1 MKFDIKKNGEMKYT
15 FTKEAK
21 IGLVAVLSLILLYT
35 GVNYLKGINLFKPS
49 NHYYVAFDNVKDV
62 TVSSPVFIE
71 GFKVGL
77 VRTIEYDYTTT
88 GSITVEIGLDED
100 MKINKGSYITIVKS
114 LLSGAEL
121 HIHLNTYISEYMEPG
136 STMEGRME
144 SDMLG
149 TVQERI
155 LPDVAGMLPKL
166 DSILTGLQTLVN
178 HPALAQSLEH
188 IERTTANLETSTRE
202 LNRLLNNDVPAIVG
216 NLRSV
221 TDNFNEVSTNLKG
234 LDLASTMQA
243 VNATLSNLRETTDR
257 LQSKDNS
264 LGLLLNDKA
273 FYDNLNRT
281 SENAAALF
289 FDLRENPK
297 RYVHFSLF

>member
-21 IGLVAVLSLILLYT
+21 IGLVAVMSLILLYT

-216 NLRSV
+216 NLKSV
-221 TDNFNEVSTNLKG
+221 TDNFNEISTNLKG

-243 VNATLSNLRETTDR
+243 VNATLSNLKETTDR

>member
-1 MKFDIKKNGEMKYT
+1 MKYT

-166 DSILTGLQTLVN
+166 DSILTGLQALVN

-202 LNRLLNNDVPAIVG
+202 LNRLLNNDVPTIVG
-216 NLRSV
+216 NLKSV

-243 VNATLSNLRETTDR
+243 VNATLSNLKETTDR

-273 FYDNLNRT
+273 FYDNLNKT